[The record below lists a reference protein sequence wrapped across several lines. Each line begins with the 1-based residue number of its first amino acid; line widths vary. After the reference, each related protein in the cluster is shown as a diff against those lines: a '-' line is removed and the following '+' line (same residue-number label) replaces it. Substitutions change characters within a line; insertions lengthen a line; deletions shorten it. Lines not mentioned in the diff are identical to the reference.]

1 VRRPKPQTTRLAAI
15 RKALAS
21 DDPLSGVREA
31 IAEENKQQ
39 RVVVWAYACI
49 LETSSAGLT
58 ILFERF
64 TPPEILKIERALAAI
79 GAAQTAADLRTL
91 RQAFENAVDAGS
103 SREDASDG
111 LHESAAGRAINRKY
125 ERQAQEMEAR
135 LLAYCAEHERELA
148 AG

>member
-1 VRRPKPQTTRLAAI
+1 VRRPKPRTTRLAAI

-21 DDPLSGVREA
+21 DDPLASVREA
-31 IAEENKQQ
+31 IAEENKEQM
-39 RVVVWAYACI
+39 VVVWAYACI

-64 TPPEILKIERALAAI
+64 TPPEIVKIERALAAI
-79 GAAQTAADLRTL
+79 GAAQTAADLRIL
-91 RQAFENAVDAGS
+91 RHDFEKAVDAGS
-103 SREDASDG
+103 SREDASDALSG
-111 LHESAAGRAINRKY
+111 SATGRTIDRKC
-125 ERQAQEMEAR
+125 ELQVQEMEAR